1 MIAWFGELL
10 QALHR
15 ASWAW
20 IGLWIGLAGL
30 SVAILV
36 LLRTQWGNSEPLKK
50 CVVLSLL
57 AHLLLGIY
65 ATTIEIVGHSRGP
78 AHGEGIHATFWDE
91 GPVTWAEENPLVNEA
106 PAASTLDDAPPELA
120 SAAASPVAATAQPE
134 SAEPTSLLLK
144 PSTDD
149 TLVLPSVAA
158 KQPATTPEQASKQDS
173 PTEPAPSVL
182 MPQELAELL
191 AAAEPAAPVLAASI
205 QPQGTLPE
213 QASSGAS
220 AAKLAVSSAMTATA
234 THQGLQAAAAPAINH
249 AVPSAIAA
257 AATGLAG
264 INAVLPELYKD
275 RVAENRSELLRS
287 RGGSPESEAAV
298 QRALRWLATAQSPA
312 GHWDADRFGAG
323 QERLVLGHDR
333 RGAGAKADTAMTG
346 LALLAF
352 LGDGHT
358 HLDNSQYSETI
369 RRGLESLLQAQR
381 SDGNLAGD
389 AELFAAMYSHGIAAL
404 ALSEAFVLS
413 GDNRL
418 EPAVRAAIDY
428 TVRAQHPT
436 SGSWR
441 YQPLESGDMSQLGWQ
456 LMALKSAELAGV
468 PTPAATRDGMV
479 RFIKSASSGQHGGL
493 AAYRPNDR
501 PSRTMTAEALVC
513 RQFLGMSRENP
524 AAGEAAT
531 YLLGELPTSERINL
545 YYWYYGTLGM
555 YQQGGEPWQQWNR
568 AMQATLLPRQNN
580 TGAQAGSWDP
590 DCVWGGYGGR
600 VYTTAMA
607 TLCLEV
613 YYRYLPLYQ
622 HEQRLAEQIRIPEN
636 VRR

>member
-1 MIAWFGELL
+1 MTAWFGELL
-10 QALHR
+10 QSLHR
-15 ASWAW
+15 VSWAW
-20 IGLWIGLAGL
+20 LGLWIGLAAL
-30 SVAILV
+30 SISIVV

-50 CVVLSLL
+50 CVALSLL

-65 ATTIEIVGHSRGP
+65 ATTIEIVSNSRGP

-91 GPVTWAEENPLVNEA
+91 GPVTWTEGNPLASDSPVDAAMNDA
-106 PAASTLDDAPPELA
+106 VAALAHAASTE
-120 SAAASPVAATAQPE
+120 AAATPTAQPE
-134 SAEPTSLLLK
+134 IKEPTKLLLK

-149 TLVLPSVAA
+149 TLVLPHVAA
-158 KQPATTPEQASKQDS
+158 KQSAATPAQAA
-173 PTEPAPSVL
+173 PTEPTPSVL
-182 MPQELAELL
+182 TPQELASLM
-191 AAAEPAAPVLAASI
+191 AAAETAAPVPAASI
-205 QPQGTLPE
+205 QPAGTLPE
-213 QASSGAS
+213 QANTGAS
-220 AAKLAVSSAMTATA
+220 AANIAASSVASANDSQPAV
-234 THQGLQAAAAPAINH
+234 HAAPPPINH
-249 AVPSAIAA
+249 ATPSAMAA
-257 AATGLAG
+257 VATGLAG
-264 INAVLPELYKD
+264 INAVLPELYMD
-275 RVAENRSELLRS
+275 RVAGNRGELLRS

-298 QRALRWLATAQSPA
+298 QRALRWLATSQSPP

-369 RRGLESLLQAQR
+369 RKGLESLLQAQR
-381 SDGNLAGD
+381 RDGSMAGD
-389 AELFAAMYSHGIAAL
+389 AELFAAMYSHSIATL

-413 GDNRL
+413 GDKRL
-418 EPAVRAAIDY
+418 EAAVRAAIDY
-428 TVRAQHPT
+428 TVRSQHPA

-479 RFIKSASSGQHGGL
+479 RFIKSASSGEHGGL
-493 AAYRPNDR
+493 AAYRANDR

-513 RQFLGMSRENP
+513 RQFLGMSRDNP

-555 YQQGGEPWQQWNR
+555 YQQGGEAWQQWNR
-568 AMQATLLPRQNN
+568 AMQATLLPRQSN

-600 VYTTAMA
+600 VYSTAMA

-622 HEQRLAEQIRIPEN
+622 HEQRMAEQIRGAEN